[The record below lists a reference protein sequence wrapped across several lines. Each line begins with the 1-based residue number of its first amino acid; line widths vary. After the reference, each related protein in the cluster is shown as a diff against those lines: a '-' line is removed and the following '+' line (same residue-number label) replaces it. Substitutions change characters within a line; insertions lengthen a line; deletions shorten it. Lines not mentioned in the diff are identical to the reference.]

1 MSSGEQLTVSEQLQW
16 IKDGVP
22 RKLYEMLETRMASV
36 FRGAVSELKEFVDSA
51 PNSRHSLAAS
61 ACDVCGGLLDKP
73 MRAPSCA
80 HVACEACVLR
90 AGVHCGKCGARAPAA
105 SWHFDSKRRAQVFA
119 LKTHC
124 PLGDCE
130 WLGKR
135 SALQPHVEE
144 DCDFTPMPCL
154 YPGCDACLV
163 RCVYL
168 LHLKGCKF
176 KPRGAKVPEDAP
188 ARRDTNNT
196 TAASSSSSVSSS
208 SVASSSPASA
218 SNAAAAASS
227 SSSSHSEK
235 QRRKEKREQRRK
247 EKKERKVKSP
257 RHHRSSSA
265 ETQGQSR
272 CARAC
277 ADLVVVGARARH
289 VCAAADARSVGIGAS
304 DRRRLSAVA
313 AQRRRFGCRRR
324 RGRHR
329 PLPGAGGGAC
339 DDRRRGASRRHVA
352 AACPRGQ
359 SPQGAA
365 QRRVQRRHRR
375 AHQAARRPADRRQLA
390 RQERHVA
397 DGVGVRQRPPR
408 RVSRAAARRRRRLA
422 QLGHWQRAAALPVQ
436 VEAGRHWRQLVVDA
450 VVGADVAERWR
461 RNGAPRPPASA
472 KWRGPPA

>member
-1 MSSGEQLTVSEQLQW
+1 
-16 IKDGVP
+16 
-22 RKLYEMLETRMASV
+22 MASV

-73 MRAPSCA
+73 MRAPSCS

-265 ETQGQSR
+265 EHKDNHDAPAPAPTSSLSAPVLVTSAPLPTPAQS
-272 CARAC
+272 ASAPVIAADYQQSPLNA
-277 ADLVVVGARARH
+277 ADL
-289 VCAAADARSVGIGAS
+289 AAA
-304 DRRRLSAVA
+304 
-313 AQRRRFGCRRR
+313 
-324 RGRHR
+324 
-329 PLPGAGGGAC
+329 
-339 DDRRRGASRRHVA
+339 A
-352 AACPRGQ
+352 AAPAST
-359 SPQGAA
+359 SP
-365 QRRVQRRHRR
+365 
-375 AHQAARRPADRRQLA
+375 
-390 RQERHVA
+390 
-397 DGVGVRQRPPR
+397 
-408 RVSRAAARRRRRLA
+408 RRRRRS
-422 QLGHWQRAAALPVQ
+422 V
-436 VEAGRHWRQLVVDA
+436 
-450 VVGADVAERWR
+450 
-461 RNGAPRPPASA
+461 
-472 KWRGPPA
+472 